1 MQTAISPINPL
12 LRVKL
17 DFPELFCHNFSTT
30 VFISYRL
37 IIAGRREKNA
47 GEEGFINH

>member
-1 MQTAISPINPL
+1 MQTAVSPINPL

-17 DFPELFCHNFSTT
+17 DFPELFCHVFSTT

-37 IIAGRREKNA
+37 IIARRRKKNA
-47 GEEGFINH
+47 GEEGFIDH